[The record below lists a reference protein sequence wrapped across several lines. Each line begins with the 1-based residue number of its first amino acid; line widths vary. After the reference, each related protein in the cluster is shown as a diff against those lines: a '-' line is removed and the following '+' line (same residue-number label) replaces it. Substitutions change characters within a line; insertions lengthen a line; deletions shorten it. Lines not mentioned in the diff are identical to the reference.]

1 VLSRITE
8 TENSNVSMQA
18 ALHQLTARPANR
30 TVEPPL
36 YHRVYRVGGGLERK
50 VFDQDYVDRLT
61 RGDAETETHFTNYFG
76 SLLVIKL
83 RGRLRSPQLVEDARQ
98 ETFLRVLNVLRNKG
112 GIQHPERLGA
122 FVNAVCENVLS
133 ETYRSSSRFQ
143 QTPENAVEPADETAS
158 AESQCLSEERKNL
171 IRRVMADLAAPDQ
184 QILRRYFLEE
194 QDKDEICKE
203 MGIDRDYLR
212 VRLHRALAR
221 IRAALQKQTH
231 PFPKGSTAAG

>member
-1 VLSRITE
+1 MAS
-8 TENSNVSMQA
+8 
-18 ALHQLTARPANR
+18 
-30 TVEPPL
+30 PPL
-36 YHRVYRVGGGLERK
+36 YHRVYRVGGGPERK
-50 VFDQDYVDRLT
+50 VFDQDYVDRLR
-61 RGDAETETHFTNYFG
+61 RGDAETEAHFTSYFG
-76 SLLVIKL
+76 SLLLIKL
-83 RGRLRSPQLVEDARQ
+83 RNRLRSPQLVEDARQ

-212 VRLHRALAR
+212 VRLHRALTR
-221 IRAALQKQTH
+221 IRAALQKQTNA
-231 PFPKGSTAAG
+231 FPKGSAAAG

>member
-1 VLSRITE
+1 MAS
-8 TENSNVSMQA
+8 
-18 ALHQLTARPANR
+18 
-30 TVEPPL
+30 PPL
-36 YHRVYRVGGGLERK
+36 YHRVYRVGGGPERK
-50 VFDQDYVDRLT
+50 VFDQDYVDRLR
-61 RGDAETETHFTNYFG
+61 RGDAETEAHFTSYFG
-76 SLLVIKL
+76 SLLLIKL
-83 RGRLRSPQLVEDARQ
+83 RNRLRSPQLVEDARQ

>member
-1 VLSRITE
+1 
-8 TENSNVSMQA
+8 MQA
-18 ALHQLTARPANR
+18 ARQQISNTSNSRTA
-30 TVEPPL
+30 VSPPL
-36 YHRVYRVGGGLERK
+36 YHRVYRVGGEPERK

-76 SLLVIKL
+76 ALLVIKL

-133 ETYRSSSRFQ
+133 EAYRASSRFQ
-143 QTPENAVEPADETAS
+143 QAPENAVEPADESAS
-158 AESQCLSEERKNL
+158 AESQCLSEERKML
-171 IRRVMADLAAPDQ
+171 IRQVMGELAAPDQ
-184 QILRRYFLEE
+184 QILRKYFLEE

-212 VRLHRALAR
+212 VRLHRALNR
-221 IRAALQKQTH
+221 IRAALQKQTNT
-231 PFPKGSTAAG
+231 FPRGSTAAG

>member
-1 VLSRITE
+1 
-8 TENSNVSMQA
+8 MQA
-18 ALHQLTARPANR
+18 ALHQLTARPSNR

-50 VFDQDYVDRLT
+50 VFDQDYVNRLT
-61 RGDAETETHFTNYFG
+61 QGDADTETHFTNYFG
-76 SLLVIKL
+76 ALLLIKL

-133 ETYRSSSRFQ
+133 ETYRASSRFQ
-143 QTPENAVEPADETAS
+143 QTPENAVEPADESAS
-158 AESQCLSEERKNL
+158 AESQCLSEERKSM
-171 IRRVMADLAAPDQ
+171 IRNVMADLAAPDQ

-212 VRLHRALAR
+212 VRLHRALTR
-221 IRAALQKQTH
+221 IRAALQKQTNA
-231 PFPKGSTAAG
+231 FPKGSAAAG